1 MFSDGREVKSYQIGE
16 LVSDAEIIPHTMPH
30 IFWLSGNRL
39 DEESGAWLIASAS
52 GGYFKVDVST
62 GEILWSIFY
71 PHGCSASAHL

>member
-39 DEESGAWLIASAS
+39 DEESGAWLIASAKRRAIHFRDAGTS
-52 GGYFKVDVST
+52 LH
-62 GEILWSIFY
+62 EI
-71 PHGCSASAHL
+71 